1 MTSKELRAQRAKLIA
16 DARTIYSAADTAKR
30 EPSAEERGQF
40 ETIMGDADKLEARF
54 LELERLEAA
63 EKSVNESLG
72 RKTEP
77 EQPGRTV
84 GGEARTNPRATEEYR
99 AAYDLYLRTGE
110 TRALQADNDAAG
122 GYLLAPQQMVSD
134 IIKTL
139 DNAVAIRALATKYT
153 VSSAQSLGVPTLDA
167 DPSDA
172 DWTSELL
179 IGSEDTTL
187 SFGKRELH
195 PKPLAKLEKVSN
207 KLLRMAVMSAEQIVR
222 DRLTYKFGVTQE
234 KAFLTG
240 NGANQALGVFTA
252 SANGISTGRDV
263 STDNT
268 ATAITADGLINAKYA
283 LKGAYHKS
291 PNLRWMFHRDAV
303 KQIRKLKT
311 LTDGQYV
318 WQAGLQAGQP
328 DMLLDVPVIMS
339 EYVPNTFTTG
349 LYVGILG
356 DFSKYWIADAMTLEI
371 KRLNELYAAT
381 NQVGFIGR
389 LETDGMPVLEEAFV
403 RVKLA

>member
-16 DARTIYSAADTAKR
+16 DARAIYSTAETAKR
-30 EPSAEERGQF
+30 EPTAEERGQF

-63 EKSVNESLG
+63 EKSVSESLG
-72 RKTEP
+72 RKTEA
-77 EQPGRTV
+77 EQPGRKA
-84 GGEARTNPRATEEYR
+84 GETRTNPLATEEYR

-110 TRALQADNDAAG
+110 MRALQADNDASG

-134 IIKTL
+134 IIKAL
-139 DNAVAIRALATKYT
+139 DNTVAIRALATKYT
-153 VSSAQSLGVPTLDA
+153 VNSAQSLGVPTLDA
-167 DPSDA
+167 DPADA

-179 IGSEDTTL
+179 TGSEDTTL

-195 PKPLAKLEKVSN
+195 PKPLAKLEKISN

-222 DRLTYKFGVTQE
+222 DRLTYKFGVTEE

-240 NGANQALGVFTA
+240 NGANQPLGVFTA

-268 ATAITADGLINAKYA
+268 STAITADGLINAKYA

-291 PNLRWMFHRDAV
+291 PNLRWMFHRDAI

-318 WQAGLQAGQP
+318 WQAGLQSGQP
-328 DMLLDVPVIMS
+328 DTLLDVPVIMS

-356 DFSKYWIADAMTLEI
+356 DFSKYWIADAMTLGI
-371 KRLNELYAAT
+371 QRLNELYAAT